1 MCNLDLGLAFAVS
14 LWVFMDAMRGMR
26 ERAALR
32 TLQRCF
38 RQKKEAKAAIEA
50 EKASEAAKEGVEA
63 LASSPDEAVKE
74 GTEAATSLPDEAV
87 KEGTEAATSPPDE
100 VVKEGTD
107 AHATSPD
114 EAEVAEAVASTDE
127 AVKEGTEAATS
138 SSSESVKEESAVD
151 NSLPNVEV
159 PLSPRVTERLNEAR
173 NLDAQLNS

>member
-1 MCNLDLGLAFAVS
+1 
-14 LWVFMDAMRGMR
+14 MDAMRGMR

-74 GTEAATSLPDEAV
+74 GTEAATS
-87 KEGTEAATSPPDE
+87 
-100 VVKEGTD
+100 
-107 AHATSPD
+107 
-114 EAEVAEAVASTDE
+114 
-127 AVKEGTEAATS
+127 